1 MLPAAAA
8 AAAAAAYMIPARMAI
23 YVATER
29 LDLRRS
35 FDGLSGVVREV
46 LREDPLSGALFM
58 FFNKTADRVK
68 ILWWDRTGYCLLYKR
83 LERGT
88 FRVPL
93 ALEPG
98 ATRIPIGASD
108 MARILEG
115 VELPPAKQRI
125 RALAAGSIK

>member
-1 MLPAAAA
+1 
-8 AAAAAAYMIPARMAI
+8 MIPARMAI

-35 FDGLSGVVREV
+35 FDGLSGIVRDM

-58 FFNKTADRVK
+58 FFNKAADRVK
-68 ILWWDRTGYCLLYKR
+68 ILWWDRSGYCLLYKR

-88 FRVPL
+88 FRVPQG
-93 ALEPG
+93 LEPG
-98 ATRIPIGASD
+98 ARSVVIEAAE

-115 VELPPAKQRI
+115 ITLPPAKRRI
-125 RALAAGSIK
+125 QTRAA

>member
-1 MLPAAAA
+1 
-8 AAAAAAYMIPARMAI
+8 MIPARMAI

-35 FDGLSGVVREV
+35 FDGLAGVVREL

-88 FRVPL
+88 FRVPQG
-93 ALEPG
+93 LEPG
-98 ATRIPIGASD
+98 ATSIPIEASE
-108 MARILEG
+108 MAKILEG
-115 VELPPAKQRI
+115 IQLPPAKQRI
-125 RALAAGSIK
+125 RPLESSSR

>member
-1 MLPAAAA
+1 
-8 AAAAAAYMIPARMAI
+8 MIPARMAI

-35 FDGLSGVVREV
+35 FDGLAGVVREV

-88 FRVPL
+88 FRVPQGL
-93 ALEPG
+93 DPG
-98 ATRIPIGASD
+98 AISVPVEAAE

-115 VELPPAKQRI
+115 IQLPPTRQRI
-125 RALAAGSIK
+125 RALDAGTVR

>member
-1 MLPAAAA
+1 V
-8 AAAAAAYMIPARMAI
+8 IPARMAI

-35 FDGLSGVVREV
+35 FDGLAGVVREV

-58 FFNKTADRVK
+58 FFNKAADRVK
-68 ILWWDRTGYCLLYKR
+68 ILWWDRSGYCLLYKR

-88 FRVPL
+88 FRVPH

-98 ATRIPIGASD
+98 ARSVAIEA
-108 MARILEG
+108 AELAKILEG
-115 VELPPAKQRI
+115 ITLPPSKQRV
-125 RALAAGSIK
+125 RALAA

>member
-1 MLPAAAA
+1 
-8 AAAAAAYMIPARMAI
+8 MIPARMAI

-35 FDGLSGVVREV
+35 FDGLAGVAREV

-58 FFNKTADRVK
+58 FFNKAADRVK

-88 FRVPL
+88 FRVPQ

-98 ATRIPIGASD
+98 ARSVAI
-108 MARILEG
+108 
-115 VELPPAKQRI
+115 
-125 RALAAGSIK
+125 

>member
-1 MLPAAAA
+1 
-8 AAAAAAYMIPARMAI
+8 MIPARMAI

-35 FDGLSGVVREV
+35 FDGLAGVVREV

-68 ILWWDRTGYCLLYKR
+68 ILWWDRTGFCLLYKR

-88 FRVPL
+88 FRVPQGL
-93 ALEPG
+93 DSG
-98 ATRIPIGASD
+98 ATSVPIEAAE

-115 VELPPAKQRI
+115 IQLPPTRQRF
-125 RALAAGSIK
+125 RALDAGTVR